1 MVSSFLNQTKK
12 SVHSE
17 EVEKRKK
24 YDRERY
30 QKVKNRPGYKEGR
43 RKYFKQYYRDN
54 LSKKAKQLTAGPGQ
68 PINNRPIPMNE
79 QHLPIN
85 YQYIPINN
93 PPATLFFNDEEQ
105 SDFEVDKNQLDFD
118 RRQQIFDHSSDEESD
133 GELSDFD
140 VDRNQLDFDRNNI
153 NFDYAPTNLSDV
165 EVDISNVDFDNAPNE
180 YDDFDEYD
188 DDEYDDDEYDD
199 EDDLYG
205 GKKSNKKAKTRKV
218 RKNKKVRTKRRKT
231 CKKSCNKNKRKT
243 KKSKK

>member
-1 MVSSFLNQTKK
+1 MTNFLNQTKK

-43 RKYFKQYYRDN
+43 RKYFKQYYHNN

-85 YQYIPINN
+85 NQYKPINN

-153 NFDYAPTNLSDV
+153 NFDYAPTNLSDI
-165 EVDISNVDFDNAPNE
+165 EVDMSNVGFDND
-180 YDDFDEYD
+180 YDDYDE
-188 DDEYDDDEYDD
+188 DD
-199 EDDLYG
+199 EDDDYDEDELYG

-231 CKKSCNKNKRKT
+231 CKKSCHKNKRKT